1 MTLFVVD
8 GGHRDR
14 HEAEHF
20 ALGLAPAASLL
31 CTHVVREPSPHHAV
45 SFSLDGP
52 ADFAVLSDVDGGRA
66 FRFPGQ
72 DLLRGS
78 LPVRDVVALSA
89 IDRVVGVG
97 CTVTDDTLLDT
108 RDYVRP
114 VYADGLLT
122 LHVTPAAG
130 DSVVPLEV
138 EGGHV
143 C

>member
-1 MTLFVVD
+1 MTLYAAD

-20 ALGLAPAASLL
+20 ALELAPESPLL

-45 SFSLDGP
+45 WFESDGH
-52 ADFAVLSDVDGGRA
+52 ADYSEVRDREGGRA

-72 DLLRGS
+72 DTLRGS
-78 LPVRDVVALSA
+78 LPVRELLALSA

-97 CTVTDDTLLDT
+97 CAVTDDTVVDT
-108 RDYVRP
+108 RDFVRP

-122 LHVTPAAG
+122 LHVTPAAAG
-130 DSVVPLEV
+130 SVVPLEV

>member
-1 MTLFVVD
+1 MTLYAAD

-20 ALGLAPAASLL
+20 ALELAPEASLL
-31 CTHVVREPSPHHAV
+31 CTHVVREPVPHHAV
-45 SFSLDGP
+45 SFELNGHS
-52 ADFAVLSDVDGGRA
+52 DFEELRDRTGGRA

-72 DLLRGS
+72 DALRGS
-78 LPVRDVVALSA
+78 LTVREIVASSA

-97 CTVTDDTLLDT
+97 CTATDDTVVDT

-122 LHVTPAAG
+122 LHVTPAVDGSA
-130 DSVVPLEV
+130 VPLEV
-138 EGGHV
+138 EGAHV

>member
-1 MTLFVVD
+1 MTLFVAD

-20 ALGLAPAASLL
+20 ALSLAPGSSLL

-45 SFSLDGP
+45 WFELSEPLDY
-52 ADFAVLSDVDGGRA
+52 AEVQDLEGGRA

-72 DLLRGS
+72 DSLRGA
-78 LPVRDVVALSA
+78 LPVRDLVALSA
-89 IDRVVGVG
+89 IDRVVGIG
-97 CTVTDDTLLDT
+97 CTVTDDTVVDT
-108 RDYVRP
+108 RNYIRP
-114 VYADGLLT
+114 VYTDGLLT
-122 LHVTPAAG
+122 LHVTPAAAG
-130 DSVVPLEV
+130 SVVPLEV

>member
-1 MTLFVVD
+1 MTLFTTD

-20 ALGLAPAASLL
+20 ALELAPAATLL

-45 SFSLDGP
+45 SFELDAP
-52 ADFAVLSDVDGGRA
+52 TDFPTRSEREGGRA

-72 DLLRGS
+72 DALRGS
-78 LPVRDVVALSA
+78 LPVREVVASSA

-97 CTVTDDTLLDT
+97 CTVTDDTVVDT
-108 RDYVRP
+108 RNYVRP

-122 LHVTPAAG
+122 LHVTPAASG
-130 DSVVPLEV
+130 SVVPLEV

>member
-20 ALGLAPAASLL
+20 ALELAPAASLL

-45 SFSLDGP
+45 WLELDGP
-52 ADFAVLSDVDGGRA
+52 ADYEPVRDREGGRA

-72 DLLRGS
+72 DALRGS
-78 LPVRDVVALSA
+78 LPVRELLALSA

-97 CTVTDDTLLDT
+97 CTVANDTVVDT

-122 LHVTPAAG
+122 LHVTPAAA

>member
-1 MTLFVVD
+1 MTLFAVD

-14 HEAEHF
+14 HDAEHF
-20 ALGLAPAASLL
+20 ALELAPASSLL

-45 SFSLDGP
+45 SFELDGD
-52 ADFAVLSDVDGGRA
+52 ADFSVLQDRTGGRA

-72 DLLRGS
+72 DALRGS
-78 LPVRDVVALSA
+78 LTVQRLVAVSA

-97 CTVTDDTLLDT
+97 CTITDDTVVDT

-114 VYADGLLT
+114 VYVDGLLT
-122 LHVTPAAG
+122 LHVTPAAAG
-130 DSVVPLEV
+130 TVVPLEV

>member
-1 MTLFVVD
+1 VTVYTVD

-20 ALGLAPAASLL
+20 ALELAPAASLL
-31 CTHVVREPSPHHAV
+31 CTHVAREPSPHHAV
-45 SFSLDGP
+45 SFDLAGP
-52 ADFAVLSDVDGGRA
+52 ADFEELRDLDGGRA

-72 DLLRGS
+72 DALRGS
-78 LPVRDVVALSA
+78 LPVRDLVALSA

-97 CTVTDDTLLDT
+97 CTVTDDTVVDT

-122 LHVTPAAG
+122 LHVTPASAG
-130 DSVVPLEV
+130 TVVPLEV

>member
-1 MTLFVVD
+1 MTLYTAD

-20 ALGLAPAASLL
+20 ALELAPSASLL

-45 SFSLDGP
+45 SFELDGP
-52 ADFAVLSDVDGGRA
+52 ADFAVASREGGRA

-72 DLLRGS
+72 DALRGS
-78 LPVRDVVALSA
+78 LPVRDLVALSA
-89 IDRVVGVG
+89 INRVVGVG
-97 CTVTDDTLLDT
+97 CTVTDDTVVDT

-122 LHVTPAAG
+122 LHVTPAAAG
-130 DSVVPLEV
+130 SVVPLEV
-138 EGGHV
+138 EGAHA

>member
-1 MTLFVVD
+1 VTLYVVD

-20 ALGLAPAASLL
+20 AVELAPSSTLL

-45 SFSLDGP
+45 WVELPSPQPVTDLE
-52 ADFAVLSDVDGGRA
+52 GGRA

-72 DLLRGS
+72 ESLRGA
-78 LPVRDVVALSA
+78 LPVRDLVALSA

-97 CTVTDDTLLDT
+97 CTVTDDTVVDT

-122 LHVTPAAG
+122 LHVTPAVAG
-130 DSVVPLEV
+130 SVIPLEV

>member
-1 MTLFVVD
+1 MTLYSSD

-14 HEAEHF
+14 HEAEHY
-20 ALGLAPAASLL
+20 ALELAPSATLL
-31 CTHVVREPSPHHAV
+31 CTQVVREPSPHHAV
-45 SFSLDGP
+45 WFESDGP
-52 ADFAVLSDVDGGRA
+52 ADFAVVSSREGGRA

-72 DLLRGS
+72 DALHGS
-78 LPVRDVVALSA
+78 LSVRDLVAASA

-97 CTVTDDTLLDT
+97 CSVADDTVVDT

-122 LHVTPAAG
+122 LHVTPAAAG
-130 DSVVPLEV
+130 SVVPLEV

>member
-1 MTLFVVD
+1 VTLYTVD

-20 ALGLAPAASLL
+20 ALDLAPSAVLV

-45 SFSLDGP
+45 SFELDG
-52 ADFAVLSDVDGGRA
+52 ADFSELRDPEGGRA

-72 DLLRGS
+72 DALHGA
-78 LPVRDVVALSA
+78 LPVRDLVASSA

-97 CTVTDDTLLDT
+97 CTVTDDTVVDT

-122 LHVTPAAG
+122 LHVTPASAG
-130 DSVVPLEV
+130 TVVPLEV